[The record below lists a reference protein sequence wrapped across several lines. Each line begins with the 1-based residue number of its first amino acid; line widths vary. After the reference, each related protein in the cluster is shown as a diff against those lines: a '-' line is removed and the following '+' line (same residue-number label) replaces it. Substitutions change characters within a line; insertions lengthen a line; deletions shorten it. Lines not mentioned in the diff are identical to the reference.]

1 MPGSAPTE
9 TGADKPRQL
18 QAIDDDPPEDRYDPS
33 PVEATR
39 EREQGLG
46 MGERDLERQR
56 DAHRP
61 SAPPDED
68 DRPDGE

>member
-1 MPGSAPTE
+1 MPELDIDAE
-9 TGADKPRQL
+9 DDKP
-18 QAIDDDPPEDRYDPS
+18 DRYDPS
-33 PVEATR
+33 KLEATR

-46 MGERDLERQR
+46 MGERDLQRQR

-61 SAPPDED
+61 AAPPGQD